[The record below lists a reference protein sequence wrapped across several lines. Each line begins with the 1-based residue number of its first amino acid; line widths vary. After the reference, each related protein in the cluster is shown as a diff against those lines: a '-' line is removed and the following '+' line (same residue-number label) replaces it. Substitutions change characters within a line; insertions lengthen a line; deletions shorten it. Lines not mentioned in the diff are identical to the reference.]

1 MYSLFVPYASAIT
14 SSNYLCRRIW
24 STIGLIAWT
33 MIDTRILKIAVA
45 AASFV
50 YMIYLFA
57 TGYWGQGIG
66 MFFVTALLVLVS
78 LRSMRLVLAFFQL
91 RQQKMDKAKTW
102 LERIKVGHLWP
113 NQRGYYHFL
122 LGSIDGQKNM
132 AAAEKHFREA
142 LKLGLRYDHD
152 KAMAYLNLSALQ
164 ASKRKKREAVHF
176 LNEAKKYDTKG
187 IMKNEIKMLNKQITS
202 M

>member
-1 MYSLFVPYASAIT
+1 MRKNFEVQ
-14 SSNYLCRRIW
+14 
-24 STIGLIAWT
+24 LIFAAAQPENWLT
-33 MIDTRILKIAVA
+33 PHYMLDTRIIKIALAV
-45 AASFV
+45 ASFA
-50 YMIYLFA
+50 YMVYLFA

-66 MFFVTALLVLVS
+66 MFFVTALLVLIS

-102 LERIKVGHLWP
+102 LERIKVNHLWP

-122 LGSIDGQKNM
+122 FGSIEGQKNM

-142 LKLGLRYDHD
+142 IRLGLRYDHD
-152 KAMAYLNLSALQ
+152 KAMTYLNLSALQ
-164 ASKRKKREAVHF
+164 AGKRKKREAVHF

-187 IMKNEIKMLNKQITS
+187 MMKNEIKMLGKQITS